1 MAYDATHI
9 GDLTLRTPVSDYIEA
24 NLPDQ
29 VAFLS
34 SGAATLQFNDLAQL
48 GGASITLR
56 NFAEDTTA
64 ADLDDGS
71 AVDGVNISKYDDI
84 MVITRRRRTRGVDRA
99 VRAGLGTDQAD
110 AVINE
115 LQRQST
121 YYWAKAMETSMVK
134 VIVALFD
141 ASNGVLRTTHKNV
154 IGVSSGSVVKA
165 SYGALVDTAGLL
177 GDNMEKFSM
186 ILAHSKHWVDLKK
199 ENGAKCDYVPIM
211 DAAGTPVMDP
221 SGRPLLRRFY
231 DGKEVVLSDQ
241 MGSTGSGSYKI
252 YPTLLIRPGAL
263 AFTLQRGMETMLS
276 YIPLQNS
283 DVLVQS
289 LAYAAHVRGVKWS
302 GSASSAQGGPTD
314 AELATAT
321 NWTSVAANVKEIGIA
336 GLYANA
342 S

>member
-34 SGAATLQFNDLAQL
+34 SGAASIQFNDLAQL
-48 GGASITLR
+48 GGSTITLR
-56 NFAEDTTA
+56 SFSEDSTA
-64 ADLDDGS
+64 PDLDDGS
-71 AVDGVNISKYDDI
+71 AVDGVNISKYDDV

-121 YYWAKAMETSMVK
+121 YYWAKVIETSMVN
-134 VIVALFD
+134 VISGLFD
-141 ASNGVLRTTHKNV
+141 ASSGVLRTTHKNL
-154 IGVSSGSVVKA
+154 IGVASGSVVKA

-186 ILAHSKHWVDLKK
+186 MLVHSKLWVDLKK

-211 DAAGTPVMDP
+211 DSAGTPVMDP
-221 SGRPLLRRFY
+221 NGRPLLRRFY
-231 DGKEVVLSDQ
+231 DGKEVILSDQ

-252 YPTLLIRPGAL
+252 YPALLIRAGAL
-263 AFTLQRGMETMLS
+263 AFAFQRNLETILS
-276 YIPLQNS
+276 FVPLQNS
-283 DVLVQS
+283 DVMIQA
-289 LAYAAHVRGVKWS
+289 LAYAAHVRGVKWT
-302 GSASSAQGGPTD
+302 GSASSAQGGATD

-321 NWTSVAANVKEIGIA
+321 NWSKVAANKEIGIV
-336 GLYANA
+336 GLFANA